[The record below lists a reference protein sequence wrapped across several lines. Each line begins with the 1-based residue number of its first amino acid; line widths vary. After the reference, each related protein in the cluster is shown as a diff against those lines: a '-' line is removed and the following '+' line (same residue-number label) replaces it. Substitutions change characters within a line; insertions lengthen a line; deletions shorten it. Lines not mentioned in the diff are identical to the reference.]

1 MQAMYLLVFLAVSF
15 LLYAKGVK
23 KLNVNGG

>member
-1 MQAMYLLVFLAVSF
+1 MYLLVFLAVSF